1 MKRPSPLLLLLAVCC
16 AAVLPAC
23 AQAPIP
29 HAVRIGSIEELQ
41 AYFTYDPGRDII
53 VSGHRGGMMPGYPEN
68 CIESCEKT
76 LSMMPT
82 FFEVD
87 FSFTRDSV
95 MVLMHDLTIDRTTT
109 GKGRVADY
117 TYEELQQFCL
127 VDRDRNVTPYKI
139 PRLKDLLEWGKDKV
153 VFNFDNKYINTR
165 GVSDE
170 VRRASLDYYIKQ
182 LQPGG
187 DWSMYHNIMLS
198 VRSIE
203 EALYYWE
210 HGIRNVMF
218 CVEISSMEH
227 FRAYDASPIPWKYI
241 MAYIRLAVNPDRQ
254 PVYDLLHA
262 EGVMTMT
269 SITGSSDKVK
279 NPYDRRVAYLRELVA
294 EPDIIESYKLNF
306 LRYFL
311 SVSCEHLIYR
321 HCYNIISRNYPVNF
335 RILLNDLFCCPKST
349 LIIITTV
356 HTLFFEIVFFTH
368 IQITFVSSA
377 PAGIPGRFF
386 HTDNIL
392 AATLYQ
398 MLRCQISAFVVIRLN
413 KCVLIKSVK
422 LAVNKDDRYRTVLQ
436 HFPCLCTVR
445 HHNDSICPEL
455 VEHLNV
461 YSLLLFV
468 STRTAKKNPVSVLI
482 CRIFH
487 RFRKLTKKRVFN
499 IRHDHPDHLR

>member
-41 AYFTYDPGRDII
+41 AYFTYAPGRDII

-153 VFNFDNKYINTR
+153 VFNFDNKYINTK

-170 VRRASLDYYIKQ
+170 VRRASIDYYIKQ

-198 VRSIE
+198 VRSVE

-241 MAYIRLAVNPDRQ
+241 MAYIRLAVNPDLQ

-294 EPDIIESYKLNF
+294 EPDIIETDYPSEFIGLPW
-306 LRYFL
+306 
-311 SVSCEHLIYR
+311 
-321 HCYNIISRNYPVNF
+321 SRDA
-335 RILLNDLFCCPKST
+335 IHALQ
-349 LIIITTV
+349 
-356 HTLFFEIVFFTH
+356 E
-368 IQITFVSSA
+368 
-377 PAGIPGRFF
+377 
-386 HTDNIL
+386 
-392 AATLYQ
+392 AA
-398 MLRCQISAFVVIRLN
+398 MRSH
-413 KCVLIKSVK
+413 
-422 LAVNKDDRYRTVLQ
+422 RTNL
-436 HFPCLCTVR
+436 
-445 HHNDSICPEL
+445 
-455 VEHLNV
+455 
-461 YSLLLFV
+461 
-468 STRTAKKNPVSVLI
+468 K
-482 CRIFH
+482 
-487 RFRKLTKKRVFN
+487 
-499 IRHDHPDHLR
+499 

>member
-23 AQAPIP
+23 AQAPKLHTVTIN
-29 HAVRIGSIEELQ
+29 SIEDLQ

-241 MAYIRLAVNPDRQ
+241 MAYIRLAVNPDLQ

-294 EPDIIESYKLNF
+294 EPDIIETD
-306 LRYFL
+306 
-311 SVSCEHLIYR
+311 
-321 HCYNIISRNYPVNF
+321 YPSEF
-335 RILLNDLFCCPKST
+335 IGLPWTRDAIHALQ
-349 LIIITTV
+349 
-356 HTLFFEIVFFTH
+356 E
-368 IQITFVSSA
+368 
-377 PAGIPGRFF
+377 
-386 HTDNIL
+386 
-392 AATLYQ
+392 AA
-398 MLRCQISAFVVIRLN
+398 MRSH
-413 KCVLIKSVK
+413 
-422 LAVNKDDRYRTVLQ
+422 RTNL
-436 HFPCLCTVR
+436 
-445 HHNDSICPEL
+445 
-455 VEHLNV
+455 
-461 YSLLLFV
+461 
-468 STRTAKKNPVSVLI
+468 K
-482 CRIFH
+482 
-487 RFRKLTKKRVFN
+487 
-499 IRHDHPDHLR
+499 

>member
-1 MKRPSPLLLLLAVCC
+1 MKRPRPLLLLLAVCC

-153 VFNFDNKYINTR
+153 VFNFDNKYINTK

-198 VRSIE
+198 VRSVE

-241 MAYIRLAVNPDRQ
+241 MAYIRLAVNPDLQ

-294 EPDIIESYKLNF
+294 EPDIIETDYPSEFIGLPW
-306 LRYFL
+306 
-311 SVSCEHLIYR
+311 
-321 HCYNIISRNYPVNF
+321 SRDA
-335 RILLNDLFCCPKST
+335 IHALQ
-349 LIIITTV
+349 
-356 HTLFFEIVFFTH
+356 E
-368 IQITFVSSA
+368 
-377 PAGIPGRFF
+377 
-386 HTDNIL
+386 
-392 AATLYQ
+392 AA
-398 MLRCQISAFVVIRLN
+398 MRSH
-413 KCVLIKSVK
+413 
-422 LAVNKDDRYRTVLQ
+422 RTNL
-436 HFPCLCTVR
+436 
-445 HHNDSICPEL
+445 
-455 VEHLNV
+455 
-461 YSLLLFV
+461 
-468 STRTAKKNPVSVLI
+468 K
-482 CRIFH
+482 
-487 RFRKLTKKRVFN
+487 
-499 IRHDHPDHLR
+499 

>member
-23 AQAPIP
+23 AQAPKLHTVTIN
-29 HAVRIGSIEELQ
+29 SIEDLQ

-227 FRAYDASPIPWKYI
+227 FRVYDASPIPWKYI
-241 MAYIRLAVNPDRQ
+241 MAYIRLAVNPDLQ

-294 EPDIIESYKLNF
+294 EPDIIETDYPSEFIGLPW
-306 LRYFL
+306 
-311 SVSCEHLIYR
+311 
-321 HCYNIISRNYPVNF
+321 SRDAIHALQEAAMRSH
-335 RILLNDLFCCPKST
+335 RINLK
-349 LIIITTV
+349 
-356 HTLFFEIVFFTH
+356 
-368 IQITFVSSA
+368 
-377 PAGIPGRFF
+377 
-386 HTDNIL
+386 
-392 AATLYQ
+392 
-398 MLRCQISAFVVIRLN
+398 
-413 KCVLIKSVK
+413 
-422 LAVNKDDRYRTVLQ
+422 
-436 HFPCLCTVR
+436 
-445 HHNDSICPEL
+445 
-455 VEHLNV
+455 
-461 YSLLLFV
+461 
-468 STRTAKKNPVSVLI
+468 
-482 CRIFH
+482 
-487 RFRKLTKKRVFN
+487 
-499 IRHDHPDHLR
+499 

>member
-23 AQAPIP
+23 AQAPKLHTVTIN
-29 HAVRIGSIEELQ
+29 SIEELQ

-165 GVSDE
+165 GVSGE

-198 VRSIE
+198 VRSVE

-241 MAYIRLAVNPDRQ
+241 MAYIRLAVNPDLQ

-294 EPDIIESYKLNF
+294 EPDIIETDYPSEFIGLPW
-306 LRYFL
+306 
-311 SVSCEHLIYR
+311 
-321 HCYNIISRNYPVNF
+321 SRDA
-335 RILLNDLFCCPKST
+335 IHALQ
-349 LIIITTV
+349 
-356 HTLFFEIVFFTH
+356 E
-368 IQITFVSSA
+368 
-377 PAGIPGRFF
+377 
-386 HTDNIL
+386 
-392 AATLYQ
+392 AA
-398 MLRCQISAFVVIRLN
+398 MRSH
-413 KCVLIKSVK
+413 
-422 LAVNKDDRYRTVLQ
+422 RTNL
-436 HFPCLCTVR
+436 
-445 HHNDSICPEL
+445 
-455 VEHLNV
+455 
-461 YSLLLFV
+461 
-468 STRTAKKNPVSVLI
+468 K
-482 CRIFH
+482 
-487 RFRKLTKKRVFN
+487 
-499 IRHDHPDHLR
+499 

>member
-23 AQAPIP
+23 AQAPKLHTVTIN
-29 HAVRIGSIEELQ
+29 SIEDLQ

-117 TYEELQQFCL
+117 TYAELQQFCL

-241 MAYIRLAVNPDRQ
+241 MAYIRLAVNPDLQ

-279 NPYDRRVAYLRELVA
+279 NPYDRRVAYLRELIA
-294 EPDIIESYKLNF
+294 EPDIIETDYPSEFIGLPW
-306 LRYFL
+306 
-311 SVSCEHLIYR
+311 
-321 HCYNIISRNYPVNF
+321 SRDA
-335 RILLNDLFCCPKST
+335 IHALQ
-349 LIIITTV
+349 
-356 HTLFFEIVFFTH
+356 E
-368 IQITFVSSA
+368 
-377 PAGIPGRFF
+377 
-386 HTDNIL
+386 
-392 AATLYQ
+392 AA
-398 MLRCQISAFVVIRLN
+398 MRSH
-413 KCVLIKSVK
+413 
-422 LAVNKDDRYRTVLQ
+422 RTNL
-436 HFPCLCTVR
+436 
-445 HHNDSICPEL
+445 
-455 VEHLNV
+455 
-461 YSLLLFV
+461 
-468 STRTAKKNPVSVLI
+468 K
-482 CRIFH
+482 
-487 RFRKLTKKRVFN
+487 
-499 IRHDHPDHLR
+499 

>member
-23 AQAPIP
+23 AQAPKLHTVTIN
-29 HAVRIGSIEELQ
+29 SIEDLQ

-117 TYEELQQFCL
+117 TYEELQQFRL

-170 VRRASLDYYIKQ
+170 VRRASLDYYIEQ

-241 MAYIRLAVNPDRQ
+241 MAYIRLAVNPDLQ

-294 EPDIIESYKLNF
+294 EPDIIETDYPSEFIGLPW
-306 LRYFL
+306 
-311 SVSCEHLIYR
+311 
-321 HCYNIISRNYPVNF
+321 SRDA
-335 RILLNDLFCCPKST
+335 IHAL
-349 LIIITTV
+349 
-356 HTLFFEIVFFTH
+356 
-368 IQITFVSSA
+368 Q
-377 PAGIPGRFF
+377 
-386 HTDNIL
+386 
-392 AATLYQ
+392 AA
-398 MLRCQISAFVVIRLN
+398 
-413 KCVLIKSVK
+413 
-422 LAVNKDDRYRTVLQ
+422 AVRSRRTNL
-436 HFPCLCTVR
+436 
-445 HHNDSICPEL
+445 
-455 VEHLNV
+455 
-461 YSLLLFV
+461 
-468 STRTAKKNPVSVLI
+468 K
-482 CRIFH
+482 
-487 RFRKLTKKRVFN
+487 
-499 IRHDHPDHLR
+499 

>member
-1 MKRPSPLLLLLAVCC
+1 MKKTSPFFLLLAVCC

-23 AQAPIP
+23 ARAPKL
-29 HAVRIGSIEELQ
+29 HTVRIGSIEELQ
-41 AYFTYDPGRDII
+41 AYFTYGSGRDII

-153 VFNFDNKYINTR
+153 VFNFDNKYINTK

-227 FRAYDASPIPWKYI
+227 FRAYDTSPIPWKYI
-241 MAYIRLAVNPDRQ
+241 MAYIRLAVNPELQ

-294 EPDIIESYKLNF
+294 EPDIIETDYPSEFIGLPW
-306 LRYFL
+306 
-311 SVSCEHLIYR
+311 
-321 HCYNIISRNYPVNF
+321 SRDA
-335 RILLNDLFCCPKST
+335 L
-349 LIIITTV
+349 
-356 HTLFFEIVFFTH
+356 HAMQE
-368 IQITFVSSA
+368 
-377 PAGIPGRFF
+377 
-386 HTDNIL
+386 
-392 AATLYQ
+392 AARRSNGTNL
-398 MLRCQISAFVVIRLN
+398 
-413 KCVLIKSVK
+413 K
-422 LAVNKDDRYRTVLQ
+422 
-436 HFPCLCTVR
+436 
-445 HHNDSICPEL
+445 
-455 VEHLNV
+455 
-461 YSLLLFV
+461 
-468 STRTAKKNPVSVLI
+468 
-482 CRIFH
+482 
-487 RFRKLTKKRVFN
+487 
-499 IRHDHPDHLR
+499 

>member
-29 HAVRIGSIEELQ
+29 YAVRIGSIGELQ

-153 VFNFDNKYINTR
+153 VFNFDNKYINTK

-198 VRSIE
+198 VRSVE

-241 MAYIRLAVNPDRQ
+241 MAYIRLAVNPDLQ

-294 EPDIIESYKLNF
+294 EPDIIETDYPSEFIGLPW
-306 LRYFL
+306 
-311 SVSCEHLIYR
+311 
-321 HCYNIISRNYPVNF
+321 SRDA
-335 RILLNDLFCCPKST
+335 IHALQ
-349 LIIITTV
+349 
-356 HTLFFEIVFFTH
+356 E
-368 IQITFVSSA
+368 
-377 PAGIPGRFF
+377 
-386 HTDNIL
+386 
-392 AATLYQ
+392 AA
-398 MLRCQISAFVVIRLN
+398 MRSH
-413 KCVLIKSVK
+413 
-422 LAVNKDDRYRTVLQ
+422 RTNL
-436 HFPCLCTVR
+436 
-445 HHNDSICPEL
+445 
-455 VEHLNV
+455 
-461 YSLLLFV
+461 
-468 STRTAKKNPVSVLI
+468 K
-482 CRIFH
+482 
-487 RFRKLTKKRVFN
+487 
-499 IRHDHPDHLR
+499 

>member
-41 AYFTYDPGRDII
+41 AYFTYAPGRDII

-198 VRSIE
+198 VRSVE

-241 MAYIRLAVNPDRQ
+241 MAYIRLAVNPDLQ

-279 NPYDRRVAYLRELVA
+279 TPYDRRVAYLRELVA
-294 EPDIIESYKLNF
+294 EPDIIETDYPSEFIGLPW
-306 LRYFL
+306 
-311 SVSCEHLIYR
+311 
-321 HCYNIISRNYPVNF
+321 SRDA
-335 RILLNDLFCCPKST
+335 IHALQ
-349 LIIITTV
+349 
-356 HTLFFEIVFFTH
+356 E
-368 IQITFVSSA
+368 
-377 PAGIPGRFF
+377 
-386 HTDNIL
+386 
-392 AATLYQ
+392 AA
-398 MLRCQISAFVVIRLN
+398 MRSH
-413 KCVLIKSVK
+413 
-422 LAVNKDDRYRTVLQ
+422 RTNL
-436 HFPCLCTVR
+436 
-445 HHNDSICPEL
+445 
-455 VEHLNV
+455 
-461 YSLLLFV
+461 
-468 STRTAKKNPVSVLI
+468 K
-482 CRIFH
+482 
-487 RFRKLTKKRVFN
+487 
-499 IRHDHPDHLR
+499 

>member
-1 MKRPSPLLLLLAVCC
+1 MKRPFIAVTALTLATAISFTSV
-16 AAVLPAC
+16 AEERPASEKRLHTV
-23 AQAPIP
+23 QIN
-29 HAVRIGSIEELQ
+29 SLEDLK
-41 AYFTYDPGRDII
+41 AYFRYDPKRDII

-170 VRRASLDYYIKQ
+170 VRKASLDYYIRQ
-182 LQPGG
+182 LRPGG

-198 VRSIE
+198 VRSVE

-241 MAYIRLAVNPDRQ
+241 MAYIRLAVNPDLQ

-294 EPDIIESYKLNF
+294 EPDIIETDYPSEFIGLPW
-306 LRYFL
+306 
-311 SVSCEHLIYR
+311 
-321 HCYNIISRNYPVNF
+321 SRDA
-335 RILLNDLFCCPKST
+335 IHALQ
-349 LIIITTV
+349 
-356 HTLFFEIVFFTH
+356 E
-368 IQITFVSSA
+368 
-377 PAGIPGRFF
+377 
-386 HTDNIL
+386 
-392 AATLYQ
+392 AA
-398 MLRCQISAFVVIRLN
+398 MRSH
-413 KCVLIKSVK
+413 
-422 LAVNKDDRYRTVLQ
+422 RTNL
-436 HFPCLCTVR
+436 
-445 HHNDSICPEL
+445 
-455 VEHLNV
+455 
-461 YSLLLFV
+461 
-468 STRTAKKNPVSVLI
+468 K
-482 CRIFH
+482 
-487 RFRKLTKKRVFN
+487 
-499 IRHDHPDHLR
+499 

>member
-41 AYFTYDPGRDII
+41 AYFTHAPGRDTI

-198 VRSIE
+198 VRSVE

-241 MAYIRLAVNPDRQ
+241 MAYIRLAVNPDLQ

-294 EPDIIESYKLNF
+294 EPDIIETDYPSEFIGLPW
-306 LRYFL
+306 
-311 SVSCEHLIYR
+311 
-321 HCYNIISRNYPVNF
+321 SRDA
-335 RILLNDLFCCPKST
+335 IHALQ
-349 LIIITTV
+349 
-356 HTLFFEIVFFTH
+356 E
-368 IQITFVSSA
+368 
-377 PAGIPGRFF
+377 
-386 HTDNIL
+386 
-392 AATLYQ
+392 AA
-398 MLRCQISAFVVIRLN
+398 MRSH
-413 KCVLIKSVK
+413 
-422 LAVNKDDRYRTVLQ
+422 RTNL
-436 HFPCLCTVR
+436 
-445 HHNDSICPEL
+445 
-455 VEHLNV
+455 
-461 YSLLLFV
+461 
-468 STRTAKKNPVSVLI
+468 K
-482 CRIFH
+482 
-487 RFRKLTKKRVFN
+487 
-499 IRHDHPDHLR
+499 

>member
-23 AQAPIP
+23 AQAPKLHTVTIN
-29 HAVRIGSIEELQ
+29 SIEDLQ

-117 TYEELQQFCL
+117 TYAELQQFCL

-198 VRSIE
+198 VRSVE

-241 MAYIRLAVNPDRQ
+241 MAYIRLAVNPDLQ

-294 EPDIIESYKLNF
+294 EPDIIETDYPSEFIGLPW
-306 LRYFL
+306 
-311 SVSCEHLIYR
+311 
-321 HCYNIISRNYPVNF
+321 SRDA
-335 RILLNDLFCCPKST
+335 IHALQ
-349 LIIITTV
+349 
-356 HTLFFEIVFFTH
+356 E
-368 IQITFVSSA
+368 
-377 PAGIPGRFF
+377 
-386 HTDNIL
+386 
-392 AATLYQ
+392 AA
-398 MLRCQISAFVVIRLN
+398 MRSH
-413 KCVLIKSVK
+413 
-422 LAVNKDDRYRTVLQ
+422 RTNL
-436 HFPCLCTVR
+436 
-445 HHNDSICPEL
+445 
-455 VEHLNV
+455 
-461 YSLLLFV
+461 
-468 STRTAKKNPVSVLI
+468 K
-482 CRIFH
+482 
-487 RFRKLTKKRVFN
+487 
-499 IRHDHPDHLR
+499 

>member
-23 AQAPIP
+23 AQAPKLHTVTIN
-29 HAVRIGSIEELQ
+29 SIEDLQ

-198 VRSIE
+198 VRSVE

-241 MAYIRLAVNPDRQ
+241 MAYIRLAVNPDLQ

-279 NPYDRRVAYLRELVA
+279 NPHDRRVAYMRELLA
-294 EPDIIESYKLNF
+294 EPDIIETDYPSEFIGLPW
-306 LRYFL
+306 
-311 SVSCEHLIYR
+311 
-321 HCYNIISRNYPVNF
+321 SRDA
-335 RILLNDLFCCPKST
+335 IHALQ
-349 LIIITTV
+349 
-356 HTLFFEIVFFTH
+356 E
-368 IQITFVSSA
+368 
-377 PAGIPGRFF
+377 
-386 HTDNIL
+386 
-392 AATLYQ
+392 AA
-398 MLRCQISAFVVIRLN
+398 MRSH
-413 KCVLIKSVK
+413 
-422 LAVNKDDRYRTVLQ
+422 RTNL
-436 HFPCLCTVR
+436 
-445 HHNDSICPEL
+445 
-455 VEHLNV
+455 
-461 YSLLLFV
+461 
-468 STRTAKKNPVSVLI
+468 K
-482 CRIFH
+482 
-487 RFRKLTKKRVFN
+487 
-499 IRHDHPDHLR
+499 

>member
-198 VRSIE
+198 VRSVE

-241 MAYIRLAVNPDRQ
+241 MAYIRLAVNPDLQ
-254 PVYDLLHA
+254 PVYDLLR
-262 EGVMTMT
+262 
-269 SITGSSDKVK
+269 D
-279 NPYDRRVAYLRELVA
+279 LVS
-294 EPDIIESYKLNF
+294 EPDLIETDYPSEFIGLPW
-306 LRYFL
+306 
-311 SVSCEHLIYR
+311 
-321 HCYNIISRNYPVNF
+321 SRDA
-335 RILLNDLFCCPKST
+335 IHALQ
-349 LIIITTV
+349 
-356 HTLFFEIVFFTH
+356 E
-368 IQITFVSSA
+368 
-377 PAGIPGRFF
+377 
-386 HTDNIL
+386 
-392 AATLYQ
+392 AA
-398 MLRCQISAFVVIRLN
+398 MRSH
-413 KCVLIKSVK
+413 
-422 LAVNKDDRYRTVLQ
+422 RTNL
-436 HFPCLCTVR
+436 
-445 HHNDSICPEL
+445 
-455 VEHLNV
+455 
-461 YSLLLFV
+461 
-468 STRTAKKNPVSVLI
+468 K
-482 CRIFH
+482 
-487 RFRKLTKKRVFN
+487 
-499 IRHDHPDHLR
+499 

>member
-41 AYFTYDPGRDII
+41 AYFTYDLGRDII

-198 VRSIE
+198 VRSVE

-241 MAYIRLAVNPDRQ
+241 MAYIRLAVNPDLQ

-294 EPDIIESYKLNF
+294 EPDIIETDYPSEFIGLPW
-306 LRYFL
+306 
-311 SVSCEHLIYR
+311 
-321 HCYNIISRNYPVNF
+321 SRDA
-335 RILLNDLFCCPKST
+335 IHALQ
-349 LIIITTV
+349 
-356 HTLFFEIVFFTH
+356 E
-368 IQITFVSSA
+368 
-377 PAGIPGRFF
+377 
-386 HTDNIL
+386 
-392 AATLYQ
+392 AA
-398 MLRCQISAFVVIRLN
+398 MRSH
-413 KCVLIKSVK
+413 
-422 LAVNKDDRYRTVLQ
+422 RTNL
-436 HFPCLCTVR
+436 
-445 HHNDSICPEL
+445 
-455 VEHLNV
+455 
-461 YSLLLFV
+461 
-468 STRTAKKNPVSVLI
+468 K
-482 CRIFH
+482 
-487 RFRKLTKKRVFN
+487 
-499 IRHDHPDHLR
+499 

>member
-1 MKRPSPLLLLLAVCC
+1 MKRPSPLLLLLTVCC

-117 TYEELQQFCL
+117 TYAELQQFCL

-198 VRSIE
+198 VRSVE

-241 MAYIRLAVNPDRQ
+241 MAYIRLAVNPDLQ

-294 EPDIIESYKLNF
+294 EPDIIETDYPSEFIGLPWSRDAIHALQEAAMRRLARSSLVRVGMGTDRPGAAML
-306 LRYFL
+306 LRL
-311 SVSCEHLIYR
+311 CRTPPRSTVQTSASGPAAVTSTSSLPSS
-321 HCYNIISRNYPVNF
+321 SRS
-335 RILLNDLFCCPKST
+335 CCPGRAACTSWT
-349 LIIITTV
+349 GQGMPPAPSCTVPPSGRVTGLASRPTRSSGPCRSMSRSGMPTAWIIASQSV
-356 HTLFFEIVFFTH
+356 C
-368 IQITFVSSA
+368 SASA
-377 PAGIPGRFF
+377 PWERFMRRPVMP
-386 HTDNIL
+386 
-392 AATLYQ
+392 A
-398 MLRCQISAFVVIRLN
+398 
-413 KCVLIKSVK
+413 
-422 LAVNKDDRYRTVLQ
+422 
-436 HFPCLCTVR
+436 
-445 HHNDSICPEL
+445 
-455 VEHLNV
+455 
-461 YSLLLFV
+461 
-468 STRTAKKNPVSVLI
+468 STR
-482 CRIFH
+482 R
-487 RFRKLTKKRVFN
+487 RRV
-499 IRHDHPDHLR
+499 PALAQAGPMVP

>member
-1 MKRPSPLLLLLAVCC
+1 MKRPSPLLLLLTVCC

-117 TYEELQQFCL
+117 TYAELQQFCL

-198 VRSIE
+198 VRSVE

-241 MAYIRLAVNPDRQ
+241 MAYIRLAVNPVSYTHLTL
-254 PVYDLLHA
+254 P
-262 EGVMTMT
+262 TN
-269 SITGSSDKVK
+269 S
-279 NPYDRRVAYLRELVA
+279 RV
-294 EPDIIESYKLNF
+294 
-306 LRYFL
+306 
-311 SVSCEHLIYR
+311 
-321 HCYNIISRNYPVNF
+321 
-335 RILLNDLFCCPKST
+335 
-349 LIIITTV
+349 
-356 HTLFFEIVFFTH
+356 
-368 IQITFVSSA
+368 
-377 PAGIPGRFF
+377 
-386 HTDNIL
+386 
-392 AATLYQ
+392 
-398 MLRCQISAFVVIRLN
+398 
-413 KCVLIKSVK
+413 
-422 LAVNKDDRYRTVLQ
+422 
-436 HFPCLCTVR
+436 
-445 HHNDSICPEL
+445 
-455 VEHLNV
+455 
-461 YSLLLFV
+461 
-468 STRTAKKNPVSVLI
+468 
-482 CRIFH
+482 
-487 RFRKLTKKRVFN
+487 
-499 IRHDHPDHLR
+499 

>member
-29 HAVRIGSIEELQ
+29 HAVRIRSIEELQ

-153 VFNFDNKYINTR
+153 VFNFDNKYINTK

-241 MAYIRLAVNPDRQ
+241 MAYIRLAVNPDLQ

-294 EPDIIESYKLNF
+294 EPDIIETDYPSEFIGLPW
-306 LRYFL
+306 
-311 SVSCEHLIYR
+311 
-321 HCYNIISRNYPVNF
+321 SRDA
-335 RILLNDLFCCPKST
+335 IHALQ
-349 LIIITTV
+349 
-356 HTLFFEIVFFTH
+356 E
-368 IQITFVSSA
+368 
-377 PAGIPGRFF
+377 
-386 HTDNIL
+386 
-392 AATLYQ
+392 AA
-398 MLRCQISAFVVIRLN
+398 MRSH
-413 KCVLIKSVK
+413 
-422 LAVNKDDRYRTVLQ
+422 RTNL
-436 HFPCLCTVR
+436 
-445 HHNDSICPEL
+445 
-455 VEHLNV
+455 
-461 YSLLLFV
+461 
-468 STRTAKKNPVSVLI
+468 K
-482 CRIFH
+482 
-487 RFRKLTKKRVFN
+487 
-499 IRHDHPDHLR
+499 

>member
-41 AYFTYDPGRDII
+41 AYFTYAPGRDII

-153 VFNFDNKYINTR
+153 VFNFDNKYINTK

-198 VRSIE
+198 VRSVE

-241 MAYIRLAVNPDRQ
+241 MAYIRLAVNPDLQ

-279 NPYDRRVAYLRELVA
+279 NPHDRRVAYMRELLA
-294 EPDIIESYKLNF
+294 EPDIIETDYPSEFIGLPW
-306 LRYFL
+306 
-311 SVSCEHLIYR
+311 
-321 HCYNIISRNYPVNF
+321 SRDA
-335 RILLNDLFCCPKST
+335 IHALQ
-349 LIIITTV
+349 
-356 HTLFFEIVFFTH
+356 E
-368 IQITFVSSA
+368 
-377 PAGIPGRFF
+377 
-386 HTDNIL
+386 
-392 AATLYQ
+392 AA
-398 MLRCQISAFVVIRLN
+398 MRSH
-413 KCVLIKSVK
+413 
-422 LAVNKDDRYRTVLQ
+422 RTNL
-436 HFPCLCTVR
+436 
-445 HHNDSICPEL
+445 
-455 VEHLNV
+455 
-461 YSLLLFV
+461 
-468 STRTAKKNPVSVLI
+468 K
-482 CRIFH
+482 
-487 RFRKLTKKRVFN
+487 
-499 IRHDHPDHLR
+499 

>member
-23 AQAPIP
+23 AQAPKLHTVTIN
-29 HAVRIGSIEELQ
+29 SIEDLQ

-170 VRRASLDYYIKQ
+170 VRRASLDYYIEQ

-198 VRSIE
+198 VRSVE

-241 MAYIRLAVNPDRQ
+241 MAYIRLAVNPDLQ

-294 EPDIIESYKLNF
+294 EPDIIETDYPSEFIGLPW
-306 LRYFL
+306 
-311 SVSCEHLIYR
+311 
-321 HCYNIISRNYPVNF
+321 SRDA
-335 RILLNDLFCCPKST
+335 IHALQ
-349 LIIITTV
+349 
-356 HTLFFEIVFFTH
+356 E
-368 IQITFVSSA
+368 
-377 PAGIPGRFF
+377 
-386 HTDNIL
+386 
-392 AATLYQ
+392 AA
-398 MLRCQISAFVVIRLN
+398 MRSH
-413 KCVLIKSVK
+413 
-422 LAVNKDDRYRTVLQ
+422 RTNL
-436 HFPCLCTVR
+436 
-445 HHNDSICPEL
+445 
-455 VEHLNV
+455 
-461 YSLLLFV
+461 
-468 STRTAKKNPVSVLI
+468 K
-482 CRIFH
+482 
-487 RFRKLTKKRVFN
+487 
-499 IRHDHPDHLR
+499 

>member
-41 AYFTYDPGRDII
+41 AYFTHDPGRDII

-198 VRSIE
+198 VRSVE

-241 MAYIRLAVNPDRQ
+241 MAYIRLAVNPDLQ

-294 EPDIIESYKLNF
+294 EPDIIETDYPSEFIGLPW
-306 LRYFL
+306 
-311 SVSCEHLIYR
+311 
-321 HCYNIISRNYPVNF
+321 SRDA
-335 RILLNDLFCCPKST
+335 IHALQ
-349 LIIITTV
+349 
-356 HTLFFEIVFFTH
+356 E
-368 IQITFVSSA
+368 
-377 PAGIPGRFF
+377 
-386 HTDNIL
+386 
-392 AATLYQ
+392 AA
-398 MLRCQISAFVVIRLN
+398 MRSH
-413 KCVLIKSVK
+413 
-422 LAVNKDDRYRTVLQ
+422 RTNL
-436 HFPCLCTVR
+436 
-445 HHNDSICPEL
+445 
-455 VEHLNV
+455 
-461 YSLLLFV
+461 
-468 STRTAKKNPVSVLI
+468 K
-482 CRIFH
+482 
-487 RFRKLTKKRVFN
+487 
-499 IRHDHPDHLR
+499 

>member
-29 HAVRIGSIEELQ
+29 HAVRIGSIKELQ

-153 VFNFDNKYINTR
+153 VFNFDNKYINTK
-165 GVSDE
+165 GVSDQ
-170 VRRASLDYYIKQ
+170 VRRASLDYYIEQ

-241 MAYIRLAVNPDRQ
+241 MAYIRLAVNPDLQ

-279 NPYDRRVAYLRELVA
+279 NPYDRRVAYLHELVA
-294 EPDIIESYKLNF
+294 EPDIIETDYPSEFIGLPW
-306 LRYFL
+306 
-311 SVSCEHLIYR
+311 
-321 HCYNIISRNYPVNF
+321 SRDA
-335 RILLNDLFCCPKST
+335 IHALQ
-349 LIIITTV
+349 
-356 HTLFFEIVFFTH
+356 E
-368 IQITFVSSA
+368 
-377 PAGIPGRFF
+377 
-386 HTDNIL
+386 
-392 AATLYQ
+392 AA
-398 MLRCQISAFVVIRLN
+398 MRSH
-413 KCVLIKSVK
+413 
-422 LAVNKDDRYRTVLQ
+422 RTNL
-436 HFPCLCTVR
+436 
-445 HHNDSICPEL
+445 
-455 VEHLNV
+455 
-461 YSLLLFV
+461 
-468 STRTAKKNPVSVLI
+468 K
-482 CRIFH
+482 
-487 RFRKLTKKRVFN
+487 
-499 IRHDHPDHLR
+499 

>member
-23 AQAPIP
+23 AQAPKLHTVTIN
-29 HAVRIGSIEELQ
+29 SIEDLQ

-182 LQPGG
+182 LQSGG

-198 VRSIE
+198 VRSVE

-241 MAYIRLAVNPDRQ
+241 MAYIRLAVNPDLQ

-294 EPDIIESYKLNF
+294 EPDIIETDYPSEFIGLPW
-306 LRYFL
+306 
-311 SVSCEHLIYR
+311 
-321 HCYNIISRNYPVNF
+321 SRDA
-335 RILLNDLFCCPKST
+335 IHALQ
-349 LIIITTV
+349 
-356 HTLFFEIVFFTH
+356 E
-368 IQITFVSSA
+368 
-377 PAGIPGRFF
+377 
-386 HTDNIL
+386 
-392 AATLYQ
+392 AA
-398 MLRCQISAFVVIRLN
+398 MRSH
-413 KCVLIKSVK
+413 
-422 LAVNKDDRYRTVLQ
+422 RTNL
-436 HFPCLCTVR
+436 
-445 HHNDSICPEL
+445 
-455 VEHLNV
+455 
-461 YSLLLFV
+461 
-468 STRTAKKNPVSVLI
+468 K
-482 CRIFH
+482 
-487 RFRKLTKKRVFN
+487 
-499 IRHDHPDHLR
+499 